1 MNAESNKQLVRTA
14 FEQLVAGDMDGYLA
28 SAADDYTHTITGKS
42 RFAGTMTRA
51 EFAGLMAPGVMKM
64 MFPKGLKMPIKGVT
78 AEGDRV
84 AVEAESYGETADGNV
99 YNNEYHF
106 LFEVRDG
113 KIQAARE
120 YMCTAHAVEV
130 IGPLGTGSL

>member
-1 MNAESNKQLVRTA
+1 MSLENNKELVRKLFDDMNT
-14 FEQLVAGDMDGYLA
+14 GDTHRSLA
-28 SAADDYTHTITGKS
+28 SLPDDYTHTVPGKS
-42 RFAGTMTRA
+42 AFAGTRT
-51 EFAGLMAPGVMKM
+51 MAQLREMLQGVGII
-64 MFPKGLKMPIKGVT
+64 FPNGLKMTIKGMT

-99 YNNEYHF
+99 YNNEYHW

-130 IGPLGTGSL
+130 FGPLMANAM

>member
-1 MNAESNKQLVRTA
+1 MSTENNKQLVRKA
-14 FEQLVAGDMDGYLA
+14 FFEQLVAGDMDGYLA
-28 SAADDYTHTITGKS
+28 SVADDYTHTVTGKS
-42 RFAGTMTRA
+42 AFAGTMTKA
-51 EFAGLMAPGVMKM
+51 QFTEMLQGSGMFFPNGFKM
-64 MFPKGLKMPIKGVT
+64 TEKGMI

-84 AVEAESYGETADGNV
+84 AVEAESYAEMADGNV

-120 YMCTAHAVEV
+120 YMCTAHIVEV
-130 IGPLGTGSL
+130 LGPLMASAT

>member
-1 MNAESNKQLVRTA
+1 MSAENNKQLVRKV
-14 FEQLVAGDMDGYLA
+14 FEQMEAGDMDGYLA
-28 SAADDYTHTITGKS
+28 AMADDITHTVTGKS
-42 RFAGTMTRA
+42 AFARTMTKA
-51 EFAGLMAPGVMKM
+51 QLTE
-64 MFPKGLKMPIKGVT
+64 MFQGIRMIFPNGLKMTIKGMT

-113 KIQAARE
+113 KIQATRE
-120 YMCTAHAVEV
+120 YMCTAYAVEV
-130 IGPLGTGSL
+130 MGQYA

>member
-1 MNAESNKQLVRTA
+1 MSTENNKQLVRKI
-14 FEQLVAGDMDGYLA
+14 FEQMETGDIDGYLA
-28 SAADDYTHTITGKS
+28 FAADDYTHTITGKS
-42 RFAGTMTRA
+42 AFAGTRTRA
-51 EFAGLMAPGVMKM
+51 QLREMLQGLGMV
-64 MFPKGLKMPIKGVT
+64 FPNGLKMTIKGMT

-99 YNNEYHF
+99 YNNEYHW

-113 KIQAARE
+113 QIQAARE

-130 IGPLGTGSL
+130 FGPLMAKAR

>member
-1 MNAESNKQLVRTA
+1 MSTENNKQLVRKV
-14 FEQLVAGDMDGYLA
+14 FEQMETGDIDGYLA
-28 SAADDYTHTITGKS
+28 FAADDDPHTIPGKS
-42 RFAGTMTRA
+42 AFAGARTKAQLR
-51 EFAGLMAPGVMKM
+51 EVLQGLGTV
-64 MFPKGLKMPIKGVT
+64 FPNGLKMTIKGMT

-99 YNNEYHF
+99 YNNEYHW

-120 YMCTAHAVEV
+120 YMDTAHAVEV
-130 IGPLGTGSL
+130 LGPLMAESK